1 MNKTKTCLFFSLF
14 YFFFISSST
23 DNDLQSRKKNIPG
36 ITVLLKFSLSSIFA
50 VSTCAK
56 QHHLELCYIVRDK
69 SIIYIVFVFHK
80 ISAYVRHCSV

>member
-14 YFFFISSST
+14 YFFLFHQVQTMIYKVE
-23 DNDLQSRKKNIPG
+23 KKNIPG

-50 VSTCAK
+50 GSTCAK

>member
-1 MNKTKTCLFFSLF
+1 MNTIKICLFFSLF
-14 YFFFISSST
+14 YFFISSST
-23 DNDLQSRKKNIPG
+23 DNDLQSRTKNIPG

>member
-14 YFFFISSST
+14 YFFISSST
-23 DNDLQSRKKNIPG
+23 DNDLQSRTKNIPG